1 MGSAAF
7 FAVFVEGVACF
18 VSVLTATA
26 SVRVVEAVVLA
37 GGFAGSGFG
46 GADTGDGLGGWE
58 PVQGLALADGAGAPE
73 LGVWAGCTETTNDL
87 TSQMDNRTNLL
98 SLDH

>member
-7 FAVFVEGVACF
+7 FAVFVEGGAIF
-18 VSVLTATA
+18 FSALTATA

-46 GADTGDGLGGWE
+46 GAGAGDGL
-58 PVQGLALADGAGAPE
+58 VA
-73 LGVWAGCTETTNDL
+73 
-87 TSQMDNRTNLL
+87 M
-98 SLDH
+98 